1 MTTLS
6 TTSPTTPSMTHLRR
20 EDKKKLLHTPPM
32 DSRPENGL
40 LFPKETRTI
49 SVTKTSMRKLLDSSE
64 LTRTPSQS
72 LLLEETPLTATTDGK
87 PENGLDLTREP
98 PRISVI
104 PTSMR
109 RSSDSSELIR
119 T

>member
-1 MTTLS
+1 
-6 TTSPTTPSMTHLRR
+6 MTHLRR

-72 LLLEETPLTATTDGK
+72 HSLEETPLTVTTDGK
-87 PENGLDLTREP
+87 LEYGLDSTREP

-109 RSSDSSELIR
+109 KLSDSSEPIR